1 MESIRNQDCLI
12 STLMRLR
19 ESSKDAVVSAD
30 YVDELSVYMHVD
42 RPVQEEFEKQLKKAA
57 LSSHAELI
65 LLCGS
70 VGDGK
75 SHMLQ
80 MCNFKYPDL
89 MSEFYVHND
98 STASLY
104 IDKPASFTL
113 KELLDPFSDEKIEQ
127 SNNKVILAMN
137 LGTLSNFLDQDDEK
151 RFKRLASYVRE
162 AGILEGKKDND
173 VDTLYFHCVNFADYH
188 LYEISKSGP
197 TSLYIEHLIERIV
210 HETDENIFYN
220 AYCSQCGNCDAKSI
234 CPVCIN
240 FKLLSDRN
248 VRAGVV
254 STIIE
259 SIVKCKLIVSTRT
272 LLNFIYEILVNENYF
287 DQGSLEPRKIPAKLT
302 KKQYIES
309 LLPSALYDRSGSSE
323 FLAAIHKMDPL
334 HIRNENVDMFFVDYE
349 NDELALNV
357 FKEDL
362 KEYENILLKVS
373 DSDFSDYANH
383 ELKENLLHLYIRMC
397 KLLSIRQDILP
408 QDKEYSDYMKYLYL
422 WNIGMHQQL
431 VTLYKGIGRG
441 ILSWNGAAGKNEMQL
456 QTVNSVS
463 EYHLYQD
470 ISLKIVTSDPY
481 TEEADVLYTFRDE
494 IKLKYKVNG
503 TQIISDLDIDFNL
516 YTLLKQVIKGYIPSL
531 VDKRVNVRCVDF
543 INKISRGGSKME
555 TLTIKNLTQKSAR
568 EYVFEYDTA
577 FGYLFEEK

>member
-1 MESIRNQDCLI
+1 MKMWIC
-12 STLMRLR
+12 
-19 ESSKDAVVSAD
+19 
-30 YVDELSVYMHVD
+30 
-42 RPVQEEFEKQLKKAA
+42 
-57 LSSHAELI
+57 
-65 LLCGS
+65 
-70 VGDGK
+70 
-75 SHMLQ
+75 
-80 MCNFKYPDL
+80 
-89 MSEFYVHND
+89 
-98 STASLY
+98 
-104 IDKPASFTL
+104 
-113 KELLDPFSDEKIEQ
+113 
-127 SNNKVILAMN
+127 
-137 LGTLSNFLDQDDEK
+137 FLW
-151 RFKRLASYVRE
+151 
-162 AGILEGKKDND
+162 I
-173 VDTLYFHCVNFADYH
+173 
-188 LYEISKSGP
+188 
-197 TSLYIEHLIERIV
+197 
-210 HETDENIFYN
+210 
-220 AYCSQCGNCDAKSI
+220 
-234 CPVCIN
+234 
-240 FKLLSDRN
+240 
-248 VRAGVV
+248 
-254 STIIE
+254 
-259 SIVKCKLIVSTRT
+259 
-272 LLNFIYEILVNENYF
+272 
-287 DQGSLEPRKIPAKLT
+287 
-302 KKQYIES
+302 
-309 LLPSALYDRSGSSE
+309 
-323 FLAAIHKMDPL
+323 
-334 HIRNENVDMFFVDYE
+334 
-349 NDELALNV
+349 
-357 FKEDL
+357 
-362 KEYENILLKVS
+362 ILLKVS

-431 VTLYKGIGRG
+431 VTLYKDIGRG